1 MQLTPSFAA
10 ARIGRRTF
18 PFTSAPEISAAYRA
32 TIDRLDLGASRAPS
46 CDLLD
51 ASGTRIGYVSYNG
64 KVWSGDWDAGTAV
77 CVFNPYDPVDAIFA
91 RANALA
97 LGGRS

>member
-18 PFTSAPEISAAYRA
+18 PFTTAPEISAAYRA
-32 TIDRLDLGASRAPS
+32 TIDRLRLGGSATPS

-51 ASGTRIGYVSYNG
+51 TTGKRIGYVSYNG

-77 CVFNPYDPVDAIFA
+77 CVFNPYDPVDALFQ
-91 RANALA
+91 RANALV
-97 LGGRS
+97 LGGRL

>member
-1 MQLTPSFAA
+1 MTPTVSFAA
-10 ARIGRRTF
+10 AKIGRRTF
-18 PFTSAPEISAAYRA
+18 PFTTAEEVSSAYRA

-51 ASGTRIGYVSYNG
+51 SNGHRVGYVSYNG

-77 CVFNPYDPVDAIFA
+77 CVFNPYAEA
-91 RANALA
+91 A
-97 LGGRS
+97 

>member
-1 MQLTPSFAA
+1 MQITPSFTT

-18 PFTSAPEISAAYRA
+18 PFTTAFEISAAYRA
-32 TIDRLDLGASRAPS
+32 TIERLNLGASRAPS

-51 ASGTRIGYVSYNG
+51 GSGKRIGYVSYNG

-77 CVFNPYDPVDAIFA
+77 CVFNPYEQVAA
-91 RANALA
+91 
-97 LGGRS
+97 

>member
-1 MQLTPSFAA
+1 MNIAPSFAA

-18 PFTSAPEISAAYRA
+18 PFTTPVEVSAAYRA
-32 TIDRLDLGASRAPS
+32 TIDHLGLGGSATPS

-51 ASGTRIGYVSYNG
+51 ADGCKVGYVSYNG

-77 CVFNPYDPVDAIFA
+77 CVFNPYAEA
-91 RANALA
+91 A
-97 LGGRS
+97 